1 MDKLCKF
8 FGVEYDDLYKVLID
22 TNSFIA
28 GGAALR
34 TMLMDEDK
42 EPFIDQDLDI
52 FIRLN
57 YSKTEYMKMQEDGD
71 FTKYQCDKINKIYQ
85 EFFKKYQY
93 KCKYSHNQYRMM
105 VLKTKSSDVL
115 DYSDDEIL
123 SMYIK
128 NIHVY
133 KNDNGRQAQLI
144 YIFNHKI
151 EEFLN
156 TFDLNICK
164 IAIVPYLNELQFYH
178 NITNYISDDDLAMI
192 KRKEMY
198 ITQISNTGRMA
209 NRIMKYIDRGFYWR
223 DINKTDEITDEMRAE
238 QAKIE
243 YEVIYDYCI

>member
-8 FGVEYDDLYKVLID
+8 FGVEYVDLYKVLID

-34 TMLMDEDK
+34 TLLIEDDK

-57 YSKTEYMKMQEDGD
+57 YSKTAYEKMQEDGD

-85 EFFKKYQY
+85 EFFEKYQY
-93 KCKYSHNQYRMM
+93 KCKYSHNQHRM
-105 VLKTKSSDVL
+105 KAINSSDML
-115 DYSDDEIL
+115 DYSDDKIL

-133 KNDNGRQAQLI
+133 KNETGRQVQLI

-178 NITNYISDDDLAMI
+178 NITNYMSNDELAMI
-192 KRKEMY
+192 QRKEM
-198 ITQISNTGRMA
+198 
-209 NRIMKYIDRGFYWR
+209 
-223 DINKTDEITDEMRAE
+223 
-238 QAKIE
+238 
-243 YEVIYDYCI
+243 